1 MSHVT
6 EPVATA
12 AATDTPVFAE
22 PDPEEVSLEQ
32 RIRNFQALSG
42 EESALRSDLVAQAE
56 NLVRIVGSDE
66 ELKTIF
72 VEAEASETVVAEF
85 KVEVR
90 QDERRGETKTEE
102 SEAGLDWGGE
112 PEKTTDGQ
120 VNLAMRL
127 LSQGMRM

>member
-1 MSHVT
+1 
-6 EPVATA
+6 
-12 AATDTPVFAE
+12 
-22 PDPEEVSLEQ
+22 VSLEQ

-42 EESALRSDLVAQAE
+42 EEADLRSDLVQQAR

-66 ELKTIF
+66 QLKTIF
-72 VEAEASETVVAEF
+72 TEAEASESMAAEF

-90 QDERRGETKTEE
+90 TGERRVETKTEDT
-102 SEAGLDWGGE
+102 EAGLDWGAD

-120 VNLAMRL
+120 INLTMRL